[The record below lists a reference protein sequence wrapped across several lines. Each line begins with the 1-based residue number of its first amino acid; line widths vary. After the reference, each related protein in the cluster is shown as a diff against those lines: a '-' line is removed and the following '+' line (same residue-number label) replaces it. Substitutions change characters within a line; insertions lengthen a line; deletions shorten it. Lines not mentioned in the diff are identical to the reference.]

1 MRGREK
7 LREDSVLNSLPEPLP
22 RARSLRSLTKVILM
36 ERISEEKIQM
46 LRLLLEKNEK
56 RFVAKFFK

>member
-56 RFVAKFFK
+56 R